1 MAVFITFGLMKQTTT
16 YGLVGRRLGHSFSR
30 QFFSAMFA
38 ANDIDAHYLN
48 FELPD
53 IGDLMEMLAEYD
65 SLRGFNV
72 TVPYKELILPY
83 LDKVSPEV
91 TEIGAANVVK
101 VVHRDG
107 DIFLKGYNT
116 DLDGFAKSL
125 RPQLTPD
132 MKSALVLGSG
142 GASKAVVC
150 GLRRLGIEPLVV
162 SRTPRDGMIGYDD
175 ITADL
180 IDRCHL
186 IVNAT
191 PLGMFPDVDS
201 CPPLPYNFLDNRH
214 LCYDLVYN
222 PAQTMF
228 MRRAAESGASVC
240 NGLEMLMIQAFES
253 WHIWNS

>member
-1 MAVFITFGLMKQTTT
+1 MALFITFGLMKQTTT
-16 YGLVGRRLGHSFSR
+16 YGLVGRHLGHSFSR

-38 ANDIDAHYLN
+38 ADNIEACYLN

-72 TVPYKELILPY
+72 TVPYKEQILPY
-83 LDKVSPEV
+83 LDEVSPEV
-91 TEIGAANVVK
+91 AEIGAANVVK
-101 VVHRDG
+101 VEHRDG

-116 DLDGFAKSL
+116 DLDGFVKSL

-150 GLRRLGIEPLVV
+150 GLRRLGIEPVVV
-162 SRTPRDGMIGYDD
+162 SRSLHDGMIGYGD

-180 IDRCHL
+180 LHRCLL

-191 PLGMFPDVDS
+191 PLGMFPDVES
-201 CPPLPYNFLDNRH
+201 CPPLPYNLLDTRH

-222 PAQTMF
+222 PAQTQF
-228 MRRAAESGASVC
+228 MHRAAASGADVC